1 MRGLLLILMSLGAT
15 GAIAEN
21 AWYAGVGAGMTNL
34 RTGSNLDADVGDIDT
49 WKAGFQLFGGYKLG
63 EQWALEFGY
72 LDFGEGSETTAGDP
86 DNPAV
91 PGNIREYSATGIYL
105 NGQYHIPI
113 ASRVSLDLDAG
124 WVFGEA
130 EDYKNIEN
138 SFDSGQTDTYDD
150 SGAMLGLAFTWRTTE
165 SLYLRGSA
173 NYFLIDFD
181 NTIKNPWRIG
191 ADVIWDF

>member
-21 AWYAGVGAGMTNL
+21 AWYAGAGAGMTNL

-86 DNPAV
+86 GNPAV
-91 PGNIREYSATGIYL
+91 PNNIREYSATGIYL

-130 EDYKNIEN
+130 EDYKTIEN
-138 SFDSGQTDTYDD
+138 SFDGGQKDSYDD
-150 SGAMLGLAFTWRTTE
+150 NGAMVGLAFTWRTTE

-181 NTIKNPWRIG
+181 KTIKNPWRIG
-191 ADVIWDF
+191 VDVIWDF

>member
-1 MRGLLLILMSLGAT
+1 MRGLLLILMSLCAT

-34 RTGSNLDADVGDIDT
+34 RNGSNLDADVGDIDT

-63 EQWALEFGY
+63 EQWAVEFGY
-72 LDFGEGSETTAGDP
+72 LDFGEDSETTPGDP
-86 DNPAV
+86 NNPDVPDNK
-91 PGNIREYSATGIYL
+91 REYSAAGIYV

-113 ASRVSLDLDAG
+113 ASRVSLDLDGG
-124 WVFGEA
+124 WVFAEA
-130 EDYKNIEN
+130 EDTKTIVN
-138 SFDSGQTDTYDD
+138 SFDGGQTDKYDD
-150 SGAMLGLAFTWRTTE
+150 SGAMLGLAFTWRTTD

-181 NTIKNPWRIG
+181 KTIKNPWRIG
-191 ADVIWDF
+191 ADLIWDF